1 MRTPERTRELGEVFT
16 RQQDVQAILNLLEDV
31 NYSSRYLEPG
41 CGSGNFL
48 VEILSRKCDL
58 VMELH
63 EVKDDLKR
71 GSTAELR
78 LKLLMAAASVYG
90 IDIDELNVKE
100 SKERSYNEVEAFYLE
115 TTKEAE
121 LPSSFARGLRFI
133 LENNIILGDLLDA
146 KSKITIWEYS
156 ELPGLKINL
165 RLFNYADLIY
175 PEDEVFDDT
184 LRLFGHVPQAT
195 KDLGSVYF
203 ENLGE

>member
-16 RQQDVQAILNLLEDV
+16 SQRDVQAILNLLEDV

-58 VMELH
+58 VKGLP

-71 GSTAELR
+71 ASTSELR
-78 LKLLMAAASVYG
+78 LKLLMAVASVYG
-90 IDIDELNVKE
+90 IDIDELNVSE
-100 SKERSYNEVEAFYLE
+100 SRERAFAEVEAFYLE
-115 TTKEAE
+115 TTKEKA
-121 LPSSFARGLRFI
+121 LPESFTRGLRFI
-133 LENNIILGDLLDA
+133 LANNIILGDLLEVP
-146 KSKITIWEYS
+146 SNITIWEYS
-156 ELPGLKINL
+156 ELPGLKVNL
-165 RLFNYADLIY
+165 RLFNYSDLLY

-195 KDLGSVYF
+195 KDLGPVYF
-203 ENLGE
+203 ENLGA

>member
-16 RQQDVQAILNLLEDV
+16 SQRDVQAILNLLEDV

-58 VMELH
+58 VKGLQ

-71 GSTAELR
+71 GSTSELR
-78 LKLLMAAASVYG
+78 LKLLIAVASVYG
-90 IDIDELNVKE
+90 IDIDKLNVSE
-100 SKERSYNEVEAFYLE
+100 SRERAFSEVEAFYLE
-115 TTKEAE
+115 TTKEKT
-121 LPSSFARGLRFI
+121 LPESFARALRFI
-133 LENNIILGDLLDA
+133 LANNIILGDLLETP
-146 KSKITIWEYS
+146 SNITIWEYS
-156 ELPGLKINL
+156 ELPGLKVNL
-165 RLFNYADLIY
+165 RLFNYSDLLY

-195 KDLGSVYF
+195 KDLGPVYF